1 MITLNNGDR
10 IDINRT
16 VGTAYMAVVINYR
29 RVSGSVF
36 EPKVALSEVGGSGTV
51 QALANSEPG
60 YTYLI
65 ENIWI
70 RSHSGT
76 ATMNVNFTVSG
87 TPQATLYLGTVK
99 RDEAVHYDAK
109 KGFKKVSMSGAV
121 MKIARPQIY
130 ETTVTGI
137 SRMASDQDDINNQ
150 AVANTLI
157 GVDLASFW
165 LAVPTGI
172 YYVRAVFHLLSAAT
186 STGYRV
192 VPGLSDPGTSRYTA
206 EFGRTATVRD
216 YYQGLTANEG
226 PAACNTG
233 AVVAGNI
240 AIIEGFLESTSPSG
254 ALNWYF
260 ASEVSNSAIT
270 AKAGSFFEIIQVV

>member
-36 EPKVALSEVGGSGTV
+36 EPKVALSEVAGSGTV
-51 QALANSEPG
+51 QALVNSESG

-99 RDEAVHYDAK
+99 RDEAVHYDHK

-130 ETTVTGI
+130 ETKVAGM
-137 SRMASDQDDINNQ
+137 SRDSSAVNDINNQ

-157 GVDLASFW
+157 GVDLGYFW
-165 LAVPTGI
+165 LPVPTGI
-172 YYVRAVFHLLSAAT
+172 YYVKALFHYTTATT
-186 STGYRV
+186 STGARF
-192 VPGLSDPGTSRYTA
+192 VPRLSDPGTSRYA
-206 EFGRTATVRD
+206 SEFGRTATVRD
-216 YYQGLTANEG
+216 YYQGLTANDE

-240 AIIEGFLESTSPSG
+240 AIIEGFLESTAPSG

-270 AKAGSFFEIIQVV
+270 AKAGSFFEIIKVV